1 MNRAIIVL
9 FCEKENEFI
18 NIEADRLAMTEDH
31 LLVYNGDKLVGVFA
45 LTEVRD
51 AHLTIK
57 K

>member
-18 NIEADRLAMTEDH
+18 NIEADRLEMTEDH
-31 LLVYNGDKLVGVFA
+31 LLAYNGEKLVGVFA

>member
-18 NIEADRLAMTEDH
+18 NIEADRLEMTEDH